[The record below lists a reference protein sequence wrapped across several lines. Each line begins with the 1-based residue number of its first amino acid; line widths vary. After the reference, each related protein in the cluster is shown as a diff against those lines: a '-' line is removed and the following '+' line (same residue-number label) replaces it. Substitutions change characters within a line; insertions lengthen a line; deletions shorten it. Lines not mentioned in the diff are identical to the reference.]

1 MNHCCRVG
9 DAHRPWAWRLGS
21 VGMADP
27 TMAYSA
33 PTKVQAVG
41 LRPVDVTIRDQGPA
55 VTSQVRVSKL
65 AICPFAWCSSG
76 IYESGST
83 SSDASGECS
92 RSGDRVNYLDRP
104 VKKLSN
110 QRAKLQRLRRLSYGG
125 KVSIVGCP
133 LHVTWCPLSNRV
145 GGVERSPALGRNVT
159 IEATS
164 ARSKMRPNEP
174 TGHWWELHKRTQPSA
189 ANLPNEPKFSGRR
202 LGRIMQRK
210 RSHSCAGHW

>member
-1 MNHCCRVG
+1 M
-9 DAHRPWAWRLGS
+9 
-21 VGMADP
+21 GMADP

-55 VTSQVRVSKL
+55 ATSQVRVSKL

-76 IYESGST
+76 IYGSGST

-133 LHVTWCPLSNRV
+133 LHVTWCPLSIRV
-145 GGVERSPALGRNVT
+145 GGVERSPGG
-159 IEATS
+159 
-164 ARSKMRPNEP
+164 RSKCDDRSHERSVKNVPNEP

-189 ANLPNEPKFSGRR
+189 QICRTNPNSRAVDWG
-202 LGRIMQRK
+202 
-210 RSHSCAGHW
+210 A